1 MDQATSTES
10 TKEQQYKQSDLAP
23 PSMTLVIHPAALRKA
38 SKWKSMHAIFC
49 PCYSKM
55 ALVDFCSLACT
66 VTANLPGLLRYNL
79 FYE

>member
-23 PSMTLVIHPAALRKA
+23 PSMTLVIHPASLRKA

-55 ALVDFCSLACT
+55 ALEPAAAAAALGT
-66 VTANLPGLLRYNL
+66 LLDVETL
-79 FYE
+79 GT